1 MKKMQF
7 EELKFNDLEEAF
19 KILKQSE
26 RSGFDEL
33 SSNSTIDA
41 YDSLEKILFHVS
53 KSHFNQG
60 CKKSAE
66 ITLILKLGD

>member
-1 MKKMQF
+1 MQF

-19 KILKQSE
+19 KISKQSE
-26 RSGFDEL
+26 GSGFDEWN
-33 SSNSTIDA
+33 SNSTIDT

-60 CKKSAE
+60 YF
-66 ITLILKLGD
+66 